1 MAVVRGTLHRDGRG
15 SGLCGHWQLDV
26 RVWCVRAESQHHGHT
41 AVPTRLAS
49 VDRAVN
55 EPRGIA
61 TDDLHARRHVGAL
74 AHGVGPGLGQPKG
87 PSKLM

>member
-1 MAVVRGTLHRDGRG
+1 MAIARCALHRDGRRSVL
-15 SGLCGHWQLDV
+15 SGLLQLYV
-26 RVWCVRAESQHHGHT
+26 RVWCVGAENQHHGHT
-41 AVPTRLAS
+41 AMPTRLAS

-61 TDDLHARRHVGAL
+61 MDDLHARRHVGAL

-87 PSKLM
+87 PSN